1 MGLPGSG
8 KTTLTERLQKQFGS
22 AVVTKWDLIAA
33 RGRRYGLHAQ
43 TAVRFLRLLA
53 LITQRCGIHAS
64 RQVFRGRRWRKL
76 YYMSMLR
83 QLYADG
89 EKALTNGQTVVF
101 DQGIVQELGF
111 SFIGDRQTIET
122 YAPLILDQ
130 LLDNLPITVVL
141 VCAEGEDLVRRIQE
155 RERGKAFFDGWP
167 RHDLEKMFRQYDE
180 AIEGMVAIC
189 KARGWRVLQID
200 SQNDALADLLRP
212 GRTLQEQLRSWGA

>member
-1 MGLPGSG
+1 
-8 KTTLTERLQKQFGS
+8 
-22 AVVTKWDLIAA
+22 
-33 RGRRYGLHAQ
+33 
-43 TAVRFLRLLA
+43 
-53 LITQRCGIHAS
+53 
-64 RQVFRGRRWRKL
+64 
-76 YYMSMLR
+76 MSMLR

-89 EKALTNGQTVVF
+89 EKALTSGRSVVF
-101 DQGIVQELGF
+101 DQGLVQELAF
-111 SFIGDRQTIET
+111 VFMGDREAMKT
-122 YAPLILDQ
+122 YAPLVLNYFLEDF
-130 LLDNLPITVVL
+130 PITVVL
-141 VCAEGEDLVRRIQE
+141 VCAKGEDLVRRIQE